1 MSPVS
6 RAFHAAH
13 AKEKFFMNAT
23 FTPHLEILP
32 VAQRRLW
39 PALRPLPD
47 LGFILYRGTA
57 IALRLGHRQSVDFDF
72 FSAKPLCREALS
84 RRLPLV
90 RQGETIQEDRD
101 TWTVLVRDDA
111 DENVKFS
118 FFGNISFGRV
128 GGPDYTDD
136 GVLLVASLQ
145 DLLANKV
152 KVILQRAEAK
162 DYRDIC
168 AMLNAGGDLAAALA
182 AAELLF
188 APGFQPAESLRA
200 LTFFEDGD
208 LPSLTDAEKRQLQ
221 RAAVAVQALP
231 PVRLAAASFADEEEP
246 LPEPKG
252 PEGQK
257 A

>member
-1 MSPVS
+1 
-6 RAFHAAH
+6 
-13 AKEKFFMNAT
+13 MNAT

-47 LGFILYRGTA
+47 LGFILYGGTA

-72 FSAKPLCREALS
+72 FAAKPLRREALS

-111 DENVKFS
+111 DENVKFF

-128 GGPDYTDD
+128 GVPGYTDD
-136 GVLLVASLQ
+136 V
-145 DLLANKV
+145 
-152 KVILQRAEAK
+152 QRAEAK

-221 RAAVAVQALP
+221 RAAVSVQALP

>member
-1 MSPVS
+1 
-6 RAFHAAH
+6 
-13 AKEKFFMNAT
+13 MNAT

-32 VAQRRLW
+32 AAQRRLW

-47 LGFILYRGTA
+47 LGFILYGGTA
-57 IALRLGHRQSVDFDF
+57 VALRLGHRQSVDFDF
-72 FSAKPLCREALS
+72 FSAKPLHREALS
-84 RRLPLV
+84 RRLPLIG
-90 RQGETIQEDRD
+90 QGETIQEDRD
-101 TWTVLVRDDA
+101 TWTVLMHDDA
-111 DENVKFS
+111 GENVKFS

-128 GGPDYTDD
+128 GVPDYTDD
-136 GVLLVASLQ
+136 GVLLVASLP
-145 DLLANKV
+145 DLLATKV

-168 AMLNAGGDLAAALA
+168 AMLNAGSDLAAALA
-182 AAELLF
+182 AADLLF
-188 APGFQPAESLRA
+188 PGFQPAESLRA

-221 RAAVAVQALP
+221 RAAVSVQKLP
-231 PVRLAAASFADEEEP
+231 PVRLAAASFADVEEP
-246 LPEPKG
+246 LPELKG